1 MPWYEFVL
9 LLCGVYGVAP
19 LLFIAVTHKLFL
31 RCDKRRELRLK
42 RRILKIQNDYRRRT
56 R

>member
-1 MPWYEFVL
+1 MPWYEFAL
-9 LLCGVYGVAP
+9 LMFVVYGVTP
-19 LLFIAVTHKLFL
+19 LVFIAVTHKVFL

-56 R
+56 L